1 VLDALLL
8 RALPAVLYTAA
19 LYPLMGL
26 TPGAARVASFA
37 LVLATFAAAVGALA
51 LCVAALA
58 RTSATLTLIMNL
70 LLLLW
75 VMVGGF
81 LVNPESMPAALAWLR
96 YANPLSYAFET
107 LFANQVK
114 GTRFVFDVAGYAKVD
129 DVTGELFMSALG
141 LSPKHA
147 LRDVAVLTGFYGG
160 FVLGALFLTWAS
172 GSGARRRRTW
182 HRHRHRHQVQ

>member
-1 VLDALLL
+1 MPPQPVEATPPP
-8 RALPAVLYTAA
+8 LPPRLPPQLPPPAFL
-19 LYPLMGL
+19 P
-26 TPGAARVASFA
+26 P
-37 LVLATFAAAVGALA
+37 AAAVLRRHALR
-51 LCVAALA
+51 L
-58 RTSATLTLIMNL
+58 
-70 LLLLW
+70 
-75 VMVGGF
+75 
-81 LVNPESMPAALAWLR
+81 PEPRSRRHGRWRPRKPVVLR
-96 YANPLSYAFET
+96 HTHPNKLPYAFET

-182 HRHRHRHQVQ
+182 HRHRHQVQ